1 MPPASSSSPMSKN
14 PALSHTRSRRRSSLS
29 PVDAFHGDIGILTNR
44 DVLILLSKSYATEE
58 LLRLV
63 LCAGAKGALL
73 IALTSVEG
81 NALTTAC
88 DMSVHL
94 PLRRELC
101 PINLAPVTSTA
112 IQMVFGDTIAIAL
125 MEARNLTKE
134 EYAAN
139 HPAGKIGKSLFLK
152 VKDVMKKQ
160 DELPICRESNFFDSV
175 PIFNCED

>member
-44 DVLILLSKSYATEE
+44 DVLILLSKSGATEE

-63 LCAGAKGALL
+63 PCARAKGALL

-81 NALTTAC
+81 NALAAAC

-94 PLRRELC
+94 PLQRELC
-101 PINLAPVTSTA
+101 PFNLAPVTSTA
-112 IQMVFGDTIAIAL
+112 IQMVFGDTVAIAL

-139 HPAGKIGKSLFLK
+139 HPAGKIGKSLIFKVLFRFLF
-152 VKDVMKKQ
+152 DLHLFCPNLLCS
-160 DELPICRESNFFDSV
+160 DPNLNCR
-175 PIFNCED
+175 